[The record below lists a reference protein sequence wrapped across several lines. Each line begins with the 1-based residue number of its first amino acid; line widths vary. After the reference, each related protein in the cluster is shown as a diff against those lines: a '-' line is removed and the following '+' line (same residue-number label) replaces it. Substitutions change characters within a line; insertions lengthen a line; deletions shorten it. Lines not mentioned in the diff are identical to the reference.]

1 MTTSSGGRGS
11 AETPTTVFGGIVAAS
26 VRFRLLVLG
35 IAAGLMILGATQLEE
50 ARVDILPEFTPP
62 YVEVQTEALGLSAE
76 EVEQLVTVPL
86 EADLLNGVAFLE
98 EIRSESIPGL
108 SSIVMTFE
116 PGTDIFEARQVV
128 AERLTQAHALPNV
141 SKAPAMLQPL
151 AAENRVM
158 MVSLRSTGL
167 SMIDMSV
174 LARWTIRPR
183 LIGVPGVANVSIW
196 GERNRQLQVLVDPI
210 ELQQRGVSLG
220 DVVST
225 TGNSLWVSP
234 LTFLEASTP
243 GTGGFIDTPNQ
254 RMGIQHVLPIGS
266 AEDLARVVVDTDHSD
281 RTLRLGDVA
290 TVVED
295 HQPLIGDA
303 VVGDGQGL
311 LLVIEKFPGADT
323 VDVTRN
329 IDQALEAMLP
339 GLSGIEIDS
348 AVFRPATFIEA
359 SVGNVSLA
367 LLLGFLLI
375 ALVLGA
381 LLLDWRAA
389 LISLVTIPLSL
400 AIAGLVLVYAGAS
413 LNVMVLG
420 GLIGAIVVIVDD
432 AAGSVDRVLD
442 RLRRPREGDNE
453 RTSSALV
460 TDAIL
465 EGRRPAV
472 YATLIILL
480 ALVPVFFV
488 GGAMSSFLPPL
499 AIAYGVAVLASM
511 AVALTAAPALAVL
524 LLRRHSG
531 ERRESPIITR
541 VRARYVTALGPHLHR
556 SRPGLLTGGIALLGV
571 ATLVGALIVPSA
583 GTAAALPSFKTQDL
597 LIHFDGG
604 PGTAR
609 PEMARI
615 IGRVTG
621 ELRTIPGV
629 QNVDGHIGRAILSD
643 AITDVNSGEIWL
655 KIGASAD
662 YDRTLA
668 AISDAVDG
676 YPGLGKAIVTYPQE
690 RINEVL
696 SGSEHDAI
704 VRIYGH
710 ELSVLRDRA
719 EEVRGAMASVAGV
732 VDASVLAPVEEAALE
747 VVVDLEAADAFGLRA
762 GDVRRAATTLLSGIE
777 VGLLFE
783 EQKVFEVVVW
793 GKPELRTS
801 ISSVENLMIETPG
814 GDLVRLSEVA
824 DVRIAP
830 TPSVVTREGVR
841 RIMEVGVTI
850 GDRDVGSVLREMEAA
865 VGSVEFPLE
874 YHAEVF
880 SEAGDQQAAQLTL
893 LGVLAAVAVMA
904 FLLLQAV
911 VASWRLAAAVF
922 VTLPA
927 ALIGGVVAGL
937 AGGELVSIGTLA
949 GLFAVLA
956 ISVRTCI
963 SLIDHFQ
970 RLERTGQHA
979 IGPRLVLAGA
989 ADRLGPTLM
998 SVLATAVGLLPF
1010 VVLGEIAGLEVL
1022 RPMAIFV
1029 LGGLITST
1037 LWTLF
1042 VVPDLYLRS
1051 GPSPQAETEAQLRE
1065 QPALE
1070 PTVA

>member
-1 MTTSSGGRGS
+1 MAAKSGRPEK
-11 AETPTTVFGGIVAAS
+11 AETQTTMLRGIVASS

-35 IAAGLMILGATQLEE
+35 IAGGLMVLGATQIPN
-50 ARVDILPEFTPP
+50 ARVDILPEFNPP

-76 EVEQLVTVPL
+76 EVEELVTVPL

-98 EIRSESIPGL
+98 EIRSESIAGL

-141 SKAPAMLQPL
+141 SRAPAMLQPL
-151 AAENRVM
+151 STENRVM
-158 MVSLRSTGL
+158 MVSLRATDL
-167 SMIDMSV
+167 SLIDMSV

-183 LIGVPGVANVSIW
+183 LMGVPGVANVSIW
-196 GERNRQLQVLVDPI
+196 GERNRQLQVLVDPA
-210 ELQQRGVSLG
+210 ELQQQGVSLG
-220 DVVST
+220 EVIST
-225 TGNSLWVSP
+225 TGNALWVSP

-254 RMGIQHVLPIGS
+254 RLGIQHVLPIRS
-266 AEDLARVVVDTDHSD
+266 AEDLARVVVETEDTSQ
-281 RTLRLGDVA
+281 TLRLGDVA

-311 LLVIEKFPGADT
+311 LLVIEKFPGANT
-323 VDVTRN
+323 MDVTRS
-329 IDQALEAMLP
+329 IDEAFEAMLP
-339 GLSGIEIDS
+339 GLHGIQIDT

-359 SVGNVSLA
+359 SIGNISLA
-367 LLLGFLLI
+367 LLIAFLLI

-381 LLLDWRAA
+381 LLFDWRAA
-389 LISLVTIPLSL
+389 LMNLVTIPLSL
-400 AIAGLVLVYAGAS
+400 AIAGLVLLYAGAS
-413 LNVMVLG
+413 LNVMVLA
-420 GLIGAIVVIVDD
+420 GLIVAIGVVVDD
-432 AAGSVDRVLD
+432 AAASVQRVLD
-442 RLRRPREGDNE
+442 RLRRPQDGDKE
-453 RTSSALV
+453 RTPAALV
-460 TDAIL
+460 TEAIL
-465 EGRRPAV
+465 EGRRPII
-472 YATLIILL
+472 YATLVILL

-488 GGAMSSFLPPL
+488 GGAVSAFLPPL

-511 AVALTAAPALAVL
+511 VVALTAAPALAVL
-524 LLRRHSG
+524 LLSRGSA
-531 ERRESPIITR
+531 ERRESPILSRIR
-541 VRARYVTALGPHLHR
+541 GRYVAALSSLLHR
-556 SRPGLLTGGIALLGV
+556 SRPGMLTGGVAVLGV
-571 ATLVGALIVPSA
+571 AALVGALMVPHA
-583 GTAAALPSFKTQDL
+583 GFAAALPSFKTQDL
-597 LIHFDGG
+597 LIHWDGAA
-604 PGTAR
+604 GTSR
-609 PEMARI
+609 PEMVRI
-615 IGRVTG
+615 VGRATL

-629 QNVDGHIGRAILSD
+629 QNVDGHVGRAILSD

-655 KIGASAD
+655 TIDASAD
-662 YDRTLA
+662 YDQTIA
-668 AISDAVDG
+668 AIRNTVDG
-676 YPGLGKAIVTYPQE
+676 YPGLSKAIVTYPEE

-696 SGSEHDAI
+696 SGSEHDAV

-710 ELSVLRDRA
+710 ELSILRDRA
-719 EEVRGAMASVAGV
+719 EEIRQAVARVTGV

-747 VVVDLEAADAFGLRA
+747 VVVDLEAADAFGLKA

-793 GKPELRTS
+793 GKPELRAS
-801 ISSVENLMIETPG
+801 ISSVENLMIETSA
-814 GDLVRLSEVA
+814 GDLVRLGEVA

-830 TPSVVTREGVR
+830 TPSVITREGVR
-841 RIMEVGVTI
+841 RIMEVGANVS
-850 GDRDVGSVLREMEAA
+850 GRDLGSVLRDIDAA
-865 VGSVEFPLE
+865 VGAIEFPLE

-880 SEAGDQQAAQLTL
+880 SEAADRQAAQITL
-893 LGVLAAVAVMA
+893 LAVLAGVAVMV

-927 ALIGGVVAGL
+927 AIAGGILAGL

-956 ISVRTCI
+956 ISVRTSI

-970 RLERTGQHA
+970 QLERTGRHGVGLQ
-979 IGPRLVLAGA
+979 LVLAGA
-989 ADRLGPTLM
+989 HDRLGPTLM
-998 SVLATAVGLLPF
+998 TVFATAVGVLPF
-1010 VVLGEIAGLEVL
+1010 VVLGEVAGLEVV

-1037 LWTLF
+1037 LLTLF
-1042 VVPDLYLRS
+1042 IVPDFYMHS
-1051 GPSPQAETEAQLRE
+1051 GPSPQADTESLLTE

-1070 PTVA
+1070 PTMA

>member
-1 MTTSSGGRGS
+1 MTTRSGRRES
-11 AETPTTVFGGIVAAS
+11 ARTPTTKSGGIVASS

-35 IAAGLMILGATQLEE
+35 IAAGLMVLGATQLPN
-50 ARVDILPEFTPP
+50 ARVDILPEFNPP

-76 EVEQLVTVPL
+76 EVEELVTVPL

-98 EIRSESIPGL
+98 EIRSESITGL

-151 AAENRVM
+151 STENRVL
-158 MVSLRSTGL
+158 MVSLRSSDL
-167 SMIDMSV
+167 SLIDMSV

-183 LIGVPGVANVSIW
+183 LMGVPGVANVSIW
-196 GERNRQLQVLVDPI
+196 GERNRQLQVLVDPA
-210 ELQQRGVSLG
+210 ELQQQGVSLG
-220 DVVST
+220 EVIST

-254 RMGIQHVLPIGS
+254 RLGIQHVLPIGS
-266 AEDLARVVVDTDHSD
+266 AEDLARVVVETEDTN
-281 RTLRLGDVA
+281 RTLHLGDVA

-323 VDVTRN
+323 TDVTRS
-329 IDQALEAMLP
+329 IDDAVEAMLP
-339 GLSGIEIDS
+339 GLSGMEIDTS
-348 AVFRPATFIEA
+348 VFRPATFIEA
-359 SVGNVSLA
+359 SIGNVSLA
-367 LLLGFLLI
+367 LLIGFVLI

-381 LLLDWRAA
+381 LLFDWRAA
-389 LISLVTIPLSL
+389 LITVVTIPLSL
-400 AIAGLVLVYAGAS
+400 AVAGLVLVYAGAS
-413 LNVMVLG
+413 LNVMVLV
-420 GLIGAIVVIVDD
+420 GLIAAIVVIVDD
-432 AAGSVDRVLD
+432 AAASVDRVLD
-442 RLRRPREGDNE
+442 RFRRPREGDKV
-453 RTSSALV
+453 RTPSELV
-460 TDAIL
+460 TGAIL
-465 EGRRPAV
+465 EGRRPAI

-480 ALVPVFFV
+480 GLVPVFFV
-488 GGAMSSFLPPL
+488 GGAVSAFLPPL

-511 AVALTAAPALAVL
+511 VVAITAAPALAVL
-524 LLRRHSG
+524 LLSRRSA
-531 ERRESPIITR
+531 EPRESPIISR
-541 VRARYVTALGPHLHR
+541 IRGRYAAALSSLLHR
-556 SRPGLLTGGIALLGV
+556 SRPGLLTGGVALLGV
-571 ATLVGALIVPSA
+571 VVLIGALIVPSA
-583 GTAAALPSFKTQDL
+583 GFAAALPSFKTQDL
-597 LIHFDGG
+597 LIHWDGG
-604 PGTAR
+604 AGTSR
-609 PEMARI
+609 PEMVRIVARA
-615 IGRVTG
+615 TG

-629 QNVDGHIGRAILSD
+629 QNVDGHVGRAILSD
-643 AITDVNSGEIWL
+643 AIADVNSGEIWL
-655 KIGASAD
+655 KIDASAD
-662 YDRTLA
+662 YDRTVA
-668 AISDAVDG
+668 AIRNTVDG
-676 YPGLGKAIVTYPQE
+676 YPGLGRAIVTYPQE

-696 SGSEHDAI
+696 SGSEHDAV

-710 ELSVLRDRA
+710 DLSVLRDRA
-719 EEVRGAMASVAGV
+719 EEVRGAMAAVTGV

-747 VVVDLEAADAFGLRA
+747 VAVDLEAADAFGLRA

-793 GKPELRTS
+793 GKPELRSS
-801 ISSVENLMIETPG
+801 ISSVENLMIETPAG
-814 GDLVRLSEVA
+814 ELVRLDEAA
-824 DVRIAP
+824 DVRIAS
-830 TPSVVTREGVR
+830 TPSVITREGVR
-841 RIMEVGVTI
+841 RIMEVGVNVS
-850 GDRDVGSVLREMEAA
+850 GRDLGSVLQDMEAA
-865 VGSVEFPLE
+865 VGAIEFPLE

-880 SEAGDQQAAQLTL
+880 SEAADQQAAQFTL
-893 LGVLAAVAVMA
+893 LAVLAGVAVMA
-904 FLLLQAV
+904 YLLLQAV

-927 ALIGGVVAGL
+927 ALSGGMLAGL

-956 ISVRTCI
+956 ISVRTSI

-970 RLERTGQHA
+970 RLERTGQHGA
-979 IGPRLVLAGA
+979 GPKLVLAGA
-989 ADRLGPTLM
+989 NDRLGPTLM
-998 SVLATAVGLLPF
+998 SVLAIAVGLLPF
-1010 VVLGEIAGLEVL
+1010 VVLGDIAGLEVV

-1051 GPSPQAETEAQLRE
+1051 GPSPQADTEALLNE

-1070 PTVA
+1070 PRMA